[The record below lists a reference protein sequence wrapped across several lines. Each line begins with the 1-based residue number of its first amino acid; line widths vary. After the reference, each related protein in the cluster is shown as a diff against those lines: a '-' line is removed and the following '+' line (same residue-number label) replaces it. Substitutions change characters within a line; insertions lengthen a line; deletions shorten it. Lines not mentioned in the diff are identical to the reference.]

1 MSLVRVSVSIVLV
14 LLAGGCATSDR
25 VAGHDAVNADFLCER
40 EYRAAR
46 EQPIAAGASGADARA
61 IRGQQVS
68 ARCSRAWREANEIR
82 VPLNPS
88 RLPAPVPRPRRS
100 GA

>member
-14 LLAGGCATSDR
+14 LLVGGCATSDR
-25 VAGHDAVNADFLCER
+25 VAGHDAVNA
-40 EYRAAR
+40 
-46 EQPIAAGASGADARA
+46 G
-61 IRGQQVS
+61 
-68 ARCSRAWREANEIR
+68 CSRALREANGIR

-88 RLPAPVPRPRRS
+88 RLPAPVPRSGRS